1 MELGA
6 EYVNVARSDLYN
18 LFKYVSKSNFER
30 PVALEIKAHFRSG
43 LIESSFGCDPKRVE
57 FWFQNF
63 QRILDI
69 CNPEILRESI
79 REIDEMASD
88 AFSIIE

>member
-57 FWFQNF
+57 F
-63 QRILDI
+63 
-69 CNPEILRESI
+69 
-79 REIDEMASD
+79 
-88 AFSIIE
+88 